1 MPGVANGQSCHAM
14 RRSVGGR
21 DLHRLPA
28 NYLTKTEIPIDNDEH
43 AAIADDASVSIWLHL
58 PRAQP
63 SDVFRNANH
72 AVRVMAHE
80 ARIDEVS
87 GHDLGFAGF

>member
-1 MPGVANGQSCHAM
+1 M
-14 RRSVGGR
+14 RRSVGRG

-28 NYLTKTEIPIDNDEH
+28 DYLTITEITVDKDEH
-43 AAIADDASVSIWLHL
+43 AAIADDASVSIGVHL
-58 PRAQP
+58 PRVQP
-63 SDVFRNANH
+63 VDVFRNANH
-72 AVRVMAHE
+72 AVRVMADE